1 MHIHEGVLHPA
12 VLATG
17 WVITAGGVSLG
28 LKRLPTERIM
38 HAALL
43 AAGFFV
49 ASFIHF
55 SIGAVN
61 VHLTL
66 NALVG
71 LFLGWGAFPVIF
83 TGLLL
88 QALLFNYGGLTV
100 LGVNTAVMALP
111 AVLFGVLLH
120 RWLVAKNKPAVSA
133 PGAPGTAAP
142 PATPVK
148 AREALIKWQFGNAQL
163 FRLARRKLFF
173 EAGVDSSVLDCFKK
187 SEATP
192 PNGINQRFPSV
203 TVPPIPVVAAV
214 VATLLCSNLLYVLA
228 LAASGKEFY
237 AIARIAFI
245 ASLPLMAV
253 EAPITLLVLRSM
265 AKAKPAALGLGNH
278 TPWT

>member
-12 VLATG
+12 VLATC
-17 WVITAGGVSLG
+17 WVITAGGLSVG
-28 LKRLPTERIM
+28 LKHLPTERIM

-55 SIGAVN
+55 SLGVVN

-100 LGVNTAVMALP
+100 LGVNTAVMGLP
-111 AVLFGVLLH
+111 AVFFGLALHHWLLG
-120 RWLVAKNKPAVSA
+120 RNTPAASTRAMLEESALSA
-133 PGAPGTAAP
+133 P
-142 PATPVK
+142 PV
-148 AREALIKWQFGNAQL
+148 R
-163 FRLARRKLFF
+163 
-173 EAGVDSSVLDCFKK
+173 
-187 SEATP
+187 
-192 PNGINQRFPSV
+192 PS
-203 TVPPIPVVAAV
+203 TVPVLPVVLAV
-214 VATLLCSNLLYVLA
+214 VGTLLCSNLLYVLA
-228 LAASGKEFY
+228 LAGSGKEFY
-237 AIARIAFI
+237 PVARIAFV

-253 EAPITLLVLRSM
+253 EAPITLLVLRSI
-265 AKAKPAALGLGNH
+265 AKARPAAL
-278 TPWT
+278 TPGQNPPWL

>member
-17 WVITAGGVSLG
+17 WVITAGGLSLG

-55 SIGAVN
+55 SVGAVN

-100 LGVNTAVMALP
+100 LGVNTAVMATP
-111 AVLFGVLLH
+111 AVLFGLALH
-120 RWLVAKNKPAVSA
+120 HWFMARNKPV
-133 PGAPGTAAP
+133 AAS
-142 PATPVK
+142 PVMHG
-148 AREALIKWQFGNAQL
+148 EPSSPTFS
-163 FRLARRKLFF
+163 ARR
-173 EAGVDSSVLDCFKK
+173 S
-187 SEATP
+187 
-192 PNGINQRFPSV
+192 I
-203 TVPPIPVVAAV
+203 TVPVLPVLPVLAAV

-237 AIARIAFI
+237 PIARIAFM

-253 EAPITLLVLRSM
+253 EAPITLLALRSI
-265 AKAKPAALGLGNH
+265 AKARPTAL
-278 TPWT
+278 TPWQNTPCP

>member
-1 MHIHEGVLHPA
+1 M
-12 VLATG
+12 LAAG
-17 WVITAGGVSLG
+17 WAITAGGLSLG

-55 SIGAVN
+55 SVGAVN
-61 VHLTL
+61 IHLTL

-100 LGVNTAVMALP
+100 LGVNTAVMAMP
-111 AVLFGVLLH
+111 AVLFGLALH
-120 RWLVAKNKPAVSA
+120 RWLAARNTPATVALAAQEAPSPSA
-133 PGAPGTAAP
+133 PS
-142 PATPVK
+142 
-148 AREALIKWQFGNAQL
+148 ARPCI
-163 FRLARRKLFF
+163 
-173 EAGVDSSVLDCFKK
+173 
-187 SEATP
+187 
-192 PNGINQRFPSV
+192 
-203 TVPPIPVVAAV
+203 TVPALPVVVAV

-237 AIARIAFI
+237 PIARVAFV

-253 EAPITLLVLRSM
+253 EAPITLLVLRSI
-265 AKAKPAALGLGNH
+265 AKARPAAFTLGKQ
-278 TPWT
+278 TPCL

>member
-17 WVITAGGVSLG
+17 WVITAGGLSLG

-55 SIGAVN
+55 SVGAVN

-111 AVLFGVLLH
+111 AVLFGLTLH
-120 RWLVAKNKPAVSA
+120 HWLMSRNKPV
-133 PGAPGTAAP
+133 AP
-142 PATPVK
+142 PPPFP
-148 AREALIKWQFGNAQL
+148 AR
-163 FRLARRKLFF
+163 
-173 EAGVDSSVLDCFKK
+173 
-187 SEATP
+187 P
-192 PNGINQRFPSV
+192 GI
-203 TVPPIPVVAAV
+203 TVPLLPVLAAV

-237 AIARIAFI
+237 PIARIAFV

-253 EAPITLLVLRSM
+253 EAPITLLVLRGI
-265 AKAKPAALGLGNH
+265 AKARPAAL
-278 TPWT
+278 TPWQNPPCP

>member
-17 WVITAGGVSLG
+17 WVITAGGLSLG

-55 SIGAVN
+55 SVGAVN

-111 AVLFGVLLH
+111 AVLFGLTLH
-120 RWLVAKNKPAVSA
+120 HWLMSRNKPVASPPPFPA
-133 PGAPGTAAP
+133 RPG
-142 PATPVK
+142 
-148 AREALIKWQFGNAQL
+148 I
-163 FRLARRKLFF
+163 
-173 EAGVDSSVLDCFKK
+173 
-187 SEATP
+187 
-192 PNGINQRFPSV
+192 
-203 TVPPIPVVAAV
+203 TVPLLPVLAAV

-237 AIARIAFI
+237 PIARIAFV

-253 EAPITLLVLRSM
+253 EAPITLLVLRGI
-265 AKAKPAALGLGNH
+265 AKARPAAL
-278 TPWT
+278 TPWQNPPCP

>member
-12 VLATG
+12 VLAAG
-17 WVITAGGVSLG
+17 WAITAGGLSFG
-28 LKRLPTERIM
+28 LKRLPTQRIM

-55 SIGAVN
+55 SVGAVN

-111 AVLFGVLLH
+111 AVLFGLALH
-120 RWLVAKNKPAVSA
+120 HWLTPRTKP
-133 PGAPGTAAP
+133 AAP
-142 PATPVK
+142 PLA
-148 AREALIKWQFGNAQL
+148 AQQEPSPS
-163 FRLARRKLFF
+163 A
-173 EAGVDSSVLDCFKK
+173 
-187 SEATP
+187 P
-192 PNGINQRFPSV
+192 PERPGI
-203 TVPPIPVVAAV
+203 TVPMLPVVAAV

-237 AIARIAFI
+237 PIARIAFV

-253 EAPITLLVLRSM
+253 EAPITLLVLRSI
-265 AKAKPAALGLGNH
+265 AKARPAALSLGKH
-278 TPWT
+278 TPCP

>member
-17 WVITAGGVSLG
+17 WAITAGGLYMG

-55 SIGAVN
+55 SVGAVN

-88 QALLFNYGGLTV
+88 QALLFTYGGLTV

-120 RWLVAKNKPAVSA
+120 HWLVARNTSATNTLATNKEASPPVSSAARTSIAV
-133 PGAPGTAAP
+133 
-142 PATPVK
+142 PV
-148 AREALIKWQFGNAQL
+148 L
-163 FRLARRKLFF
+163 
-173 EAGVDSSVLDCFKK
+173 
-187 SEATP
+187 
-192 PNGINQRFPSV
+192 
-203 TVPPIPVVAAV
+203 PVVTAV

-228 LAASGKEFY
+228 LAGSGKEFY
-237 AIARIAFI
+237 PIARIAFV

-253 EAPITLLVLRSM
+253 EAPITLLVLRSI
-265 AKAKPAALGLGNH
+265 AKARPAALTLGKH
-278 TPWT
+278 TPCP